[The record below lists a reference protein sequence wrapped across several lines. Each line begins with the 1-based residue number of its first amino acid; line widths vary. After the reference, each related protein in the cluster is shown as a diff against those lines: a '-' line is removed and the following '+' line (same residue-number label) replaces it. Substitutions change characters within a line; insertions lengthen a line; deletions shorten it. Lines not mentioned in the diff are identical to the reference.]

1 MIVRFANLWEID
13 GESIRTDEK
22 LPDNVLREFARE
34 NERSNNVYFEDE
46 VFNRFIQNRN
56 NLEIYL
62 FALKHSINSINV

>member
-34 NERSNNVYFEDE
+34 NQRSNNVYFEDE

-62 FALKHSINSINV
+62 FALNQLY

>member
-34 NERSNNVYFEDE
+34 NQRSNNIYFEDK

-62 FALKHSINSINV
+62 FTLKHSINSINA

>member
-34 NERSNNVYFEDE
+34 NQRSNNIYFEDE
-46 VFNRFIQNRN
+46 IFNRFIQNRN

-62 FALKHSINSINV
+62 FTLKHSINSINA

>member
-34 NERSNNVYFEDE
+34 NQRSNNVYFEDE
-46 VFNRFIQNRN
+46 VFNCFIQN

-62 FALKHSINSINV
+62 FALKHSINSINA

>member
-34 NERSNNVYFEDE
+34 NQRSNNIYFEDK
-46 VFNRFIQNRN
+46 VFNRFIQN

>member
-34 NERSNNVYFEDE
+34 NQRSNNVYFEDE
-46 VFNRFIQNRN
+46 IFNRFIQN

>member
-1 MIVRFANLWEID
+1 MRPRI
-13 GESIRTDEK
+13 GKTKTTDEK

-34 NERSNNVYFEDE
+34 NQRSNNIYFEDK
-46 VFNRFIQNRN
+46 VFNRFIQN

>member
-22 LPDNVLREFARE
+22 LLDNVLREFARE
-34 NERSNNVYFEDE
+34 NQRSNNIYFEDK
-46 VFNRFIQNRN
+46 VFNRFIQN

>member
-22 LPDNVLREFARE
+22 LLDNVLREFARE
-34 NERSNNVYFEDE
+34 NQRSNNIYFEDK
-46 VFNRFIQNRN
+46 VFNRFIQN

-62 FALKHSINSINV
+62 FALKHSINSINA

>member
-62 FALKHSINSINV
+62 FTLKHSINSINA

>member
-34 NERSNNVYFEDE
+34 NQRSNNIYFEDK
-46 VFNRFIQNRN
+46 VFNRFIQN

-62 FALKHSINSINV
+62 FALKHSINSINA

>member
-34 NERSNNVYFEDE
+34 NQRSNNIYFEDK
-46 VFNRFIQNRN
+46 VFNRFIQN
-56 NLEIYL
+56 NLEIYS

>member
-34 NERSNNVYFEDE
+34 NQRSNNVYFEDE
-46 VFNRFIQNRN
+46 IFNRFIQNRN

-62 FALKHSINSINV
+62 FTLKHSINSINA